1 MTTHRPLQR
10 SITGRPE
17 VHLIFREEWPD
28 HIDNHGEACP
38 VCQLEGRTIECN
50 VYVPTYDGGTDL
62 LNTCRCC
69 APHAVVDHGQLDPG
83 RDAIIEYA
91 KEN

>member
-28 HIDNHGEACP
+28 HIDNRGEPCP
-38 VCQLEGRTIECN
+38 ICQLEGRVIECN

-62 LNTCRCC
+62 LGACRCC
-69 APHAVVDHGQLDPG
+69 ASSAATDHGQLDPG